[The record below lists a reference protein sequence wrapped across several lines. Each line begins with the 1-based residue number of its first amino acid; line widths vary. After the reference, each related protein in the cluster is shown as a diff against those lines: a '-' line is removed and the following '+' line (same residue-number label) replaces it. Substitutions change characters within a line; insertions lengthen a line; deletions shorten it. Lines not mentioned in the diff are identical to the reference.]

1 MSGAL
6 RKRAARWQH
15 LVAALDPTVKGMLWA
30 ILAGLLFCQLNVLMR
45 LMATALNPFETQFLR
60 YFFGVVVLLP
70 LLLRGGL
77 AAYRPQRI
85 GGQFARGA
93 VHTLGLL
100 LWFAALPN
108 TPLADLTALGFT
120 TPIFILIGSRLMF
133 GEPMRWDRWLAV
145 MIGFAGV
152 LVVVAPALSGSGGI
166 YHLMML
172 ASAPVFA
179 VSMLL
184 SKSLTRHERIEVIVV
199 WQSITVTIFSLP
211 LALLHWQTPTPGQW
225 LVFLLCGLIGS
236 AGHYCLTRSFVAIEL
251 SATQSVR
258 FLDLVWAALMG
269 WLVFADVPTQ
279 STLIGGLVIAA
290 STIWITRREARGRAR
305 R

>member
-1 MSGAL
+1 MTGAL
-6 RKRAARWQH
+6 RKRAARWWH
-15 LVAALDPTVKGMLWA
+15 RVAALDPTVKGMLWA

-60 YFFGVVVLLP
+60 YFFGVLVLTP
-70 LLLRGGL
+70 LVLRGGL

-120 TPIFILIGSRLMF
+120 TPIFILIGSHLLF

-179 VSMLL
+179 ASMLL

-211 LALLHWQTPTPGQW
+211 LAALHWQTPTPGQW

-236 AGHYCLTRSFVAIEL
+236 VGHYCLTRSFVAVEL

-279 STLIGGLVIAA
+279 STLVGGVVIAA